1 MIYRDHFFDTMER
14 VRTAKEEKH
23 YFPKAPNQPAMVE
36 QPIRLRYG
44 YKINE
49 AMLLRS
55 KRLKIE
61 LGE

>member
-1 MIYRDHFFDTMER
+1 MER

-23 YFPKAPNQPAMVE
+23 YFPKALNQPAMVE

-49 AMLLRS
+49 AMLLPS
-55 KRLKIE
+55 KRLGIE

>member
-1 MIYRDHFFDTMER
+1 MER

-23 YFPKAPNQPAMVE
+23 YFPKALNQPAMVE

-44 YKINE
+44 YTINE

-55 KRLKIE
+55 KRLGIE

>member
-1 MIYRDHFFDTMER
+1 MER

-36 QPIRLRYG
+36 QPIRLRFG

-49 AMLLRS
+49 EMLLPS
-55 KRLKIE
+55 KRLRIE

>member
-1 MIYRDHFFDTMER
+1 MTKD
-14 VRTAKEEKH
+14 KEKYICVH
-23 YFPKAPNQPAMVE
+23 SLQIIKASNQPAMAK

-49 AMLLRS
+49 AMLLPY
-55 KRLKIE
+55 KRLRIE

>member
-1 MIYRDHFFDTMER
+1 MER

-23 YFPKAPNQPAMVE
+23 YFPKALNQPAMVE

-44 YKINE
+44 YTINE
-49 AMLLRS
+49 TMLLRS
-55 KRLKIE
+55 KRLGIE